1 MEANL
6 NSTTLSVIM
15 PTKGEDT
22 LLRAINSVLPQL
34 KEGDELLIVVDG
46 DIGMNR
52 KAEIEQVI
60 DNPFIKYWE
69 TEKTG
74 YWGNHQRNEALKIAK
89 GDYIIFLDADD
100 WYLEGA
106 LDKIKASVSK
116 DPKRVHSFAIQGH
129 SGYVKSMTGAWPLVN
144 LPIGNGM
151 VALPNVKEW
160 LVEYGTDPHETGGD
174 SDWQMIRQV
183 IANSGALPIH
193 HLILTYAEGG
203 IRGAG

>member
-1 MEANL
+1 
-6 NSTTLSVIM
+6 M
-15 PTKGEDT
+15 PTKGEET
-22 LLRAINSVLPQL
+22 LLRAIQSVLPQL
-34 KEGDELLIVVDG
+34 KEGDELLIVADG

-60 DNPFIKYWE
+60 ESPFIKYWE

-106 LDKIKASVSK
+106 LDKIKAQVSK

-129 SGYVKSMTGAWPLVN
+129 SGYVKSLTGAWPLVN

-151 VALPNVKEW
+151 AALPNVKEW

>member
-1 MEANL
+1 MDI
-6 NSTTLSVIM
+6 TVSVIL

-22 LLRAINSVLPQL
+22 LGRAMQSVLPQL
-34 KEGDELLIVVDG
+34 KSGDELLVIADG
-46 DIGMNR
+46 PLKLTIP
-52 KAEIEQVI
+52 ESSY
-60 DNPFIKYWE
+60 IKYWE
-69 TEKTG
+69 TTSTH
-74 YWGNHQRNEALKIAK
+74 YWGNAQRNEALKVVK
-89 GDYIIFLDADD
+89 GDYILFLDADD
-100 WYLEGA
+100 WILEGA
-106 LDKIKASVSK
+106 IDKIKSEVAK

-129 SGYVKSMTGAWPLVN
+129 SGYVKSLTGAWPLVN

-151 VALPNVKEW
+151 AALPNVKEW